1 MKPNKHLLATFC
13 VLLITALLVA
23 CVSPPVAPTATPV
36 QPTAIPIPPT
46 PVPPAQQAEEAVMQT
61 MDLFF
66 EAYRMYDM
74 DKMLSL
80 HTDDAV
86 WTWIDPG
93 KNLPIL
99 GPEGK
104 WSGTGKDE
112 IRAMFELDRGQY
124 GFSGYIVW
132 SSVDGDTVAATEL
145 WESDYAHEIDVPLI
159 TQSTYKLRDGKIA
172 EWVWSVSPE
181 SSGRFM
187 STVDTLAAN
196 KQLITS
202 NNDEIWNQGKL
213 DLISERHASN
223 YVRHQPGYPAEL
235 QGAEGLKQFIQTLR
249 TGFPDFNCTIE
260 DMLAAG
266 DKVAANYLCQGTHTA
281 EWNGIPATGNSL
293 KFTSTIIHR
302 IADGKVVEDW
312 ADYDSLGWMQQLG
325 FELTPAPKAASGY
338 QPPSVQEPAP
348 DARVYA
354 HPEALA
360 STDWLAAHLD
370 DPAVR
375 ILDGR
380 DAFTGGEPDYVAGHI
395 PGAVYVDVWN
405 GLSDPNGAVPGLT
418 LPKAQFEA
426 LMGRLGIGN
435 DTTVVVYDD
444 TGGAWMAKM
453 WWALHYY
460 GHDKVKVLNGGLK
473 NWILEGRSLEKGTN
487 TPAPASFKAQV
498 RPELLA
504 ALEDVQKAI
513 LDPDVVLIDALTTQY
528 HDGSESLNGLR
539 RGHIPTAVNLPAL
552 DNLDPTNH
560 TLLPPN
566 ELARLWQKVGLKP
579 AQRAITYCGAGYY
592 GALDLF
598 ALYQLG
604 HEKFSLYDA
613 SWMEWGA
620 NPDLP
625 VETGAG

>member
-1 MKPNKHLLATFC
+1 MG
-13 VLLITALLVA
+13 
-23 CVSPPVAPTATPV
+23 
-36 QPTAIPIPPT
+36 IPPT
-46 PVPPAQQAEEAVMQT
+46 
-61 MDLFF
+61 
-66 EAYRMYDM
+66 
-74 DKMLSL
+74 
-80 HTDDAV
+80 
-86 WTWIDPG
+86 G
-93 KNLPIL
+93 KP
-99 GPEGK
+99 
-104 WSGTGKDE
+104 
-112 IRAMFELDRGQY
+112 F
-124 GFSGYIVW
+124 
-132 SSVDGDTVAATEL
+132 
-145 WESDYAHEIDVPLI
+145 
-159 TQSTYKLRDGKIA
+159 
-172 EWVWSVSPE
+172 
-181 SSGRFM
+181 
-187 STVDTLAAN
+187 
-196 KQLITS
+196 
-202 NNDEIWNQGKL
+202 
-213 DLISERHASN
+213 
-223 YVRHQPGYPAEL
+223 
-235 QGAEGLKQFIQTLR
+235 
-249 TGFPDFNCTIE
+249 
-260 DMLAAG
+260 
-266 DKVAANYLCQGTHTA
+266 
-281 EWNGIPATGNSL
+281 
-293 KFTSTIIHR
+293 KFGSYIIHE

-312 ADYDSLGWMQQLG
+312 ANPDMLGFMQQIG
-325 FELTPAPKAASGY
+325 FELA
-338 QPPSVQEPAP
+338 PAP

-405 GLSDPNGAVPGLT
+405 GLSDPNGAVPGLI
-418 LPKAQFEA
+418 LPKVPFEA

-487 TPAPASFKAQV
+487 TPTPASFKAQV

-504 ALEDVQKAI
+504 ELADVQQAI

-539 RGHIPTAVNLPAL
+539 RGHIPTAINLPAL
-552 DNLDPTNH
+552 DTLDPTNH

-566 ELARLWQKVGLKP
+566 ELARLWQKFGLKP
-579 AQRAITYCGAGYY
+579 TQHAITYCGAGYY

-625 VETGAG
+625 VETTPGQG

>member
-1 MKPNKHLLATFC
+1 VLAEPK
-13 VLLITALLVA
+13 LTASGLDWPEGMALAPDGRLLVTETGTGRL
-23 CVSPPVAPTATPV
+23 VA
-36 QPTAIPIPPT
+36 
-46 PVPPAQQAEEAVMQT
+46 
-61 MDLFF
+61 
-66 EAYRMYDM
+66 
-74 DKMLSL
+74 
-80 HTDDAV
+80 
-86 WTWIDPG
+86 IDPATG
-93 KNLPIL
+93 ALNTIAEGLGFNPQ
-99 GPEGK
+99 GPEGAPP
-104 WSGTGKDE
+104 T
-112 IRAMFELDRGQY
+112 MLM
-124 GFSGYIVW
+124 
-132 SSVDGDTVAATEL
+132 SSVA
-145 WESDYAHEIDVPLI
+145 
-159 TQSTYKLRDGKIA
+159 
-172 EWVWSVSPE
+172 VSP
-181 SSGRFM
+181 SGVLYV
-187 STVDTLAAN
+187 TGDLAN
-196 KQLITS
+196 VVYRI
-202 NNDEIWNQGKL
+202 
-213 DLISERHASN
+213 
-223 YVRHQPGYPAEL
+223 EL
-235 QGAEGLKQFIQTLR
+235 
-249 TGFPDFNCTIE
+249 
-260 DMLAAG
+260 
-266 DKVAANYLCQGTHTA
+266 
-281 EWNGIPATGNSL
+281 
-293 KFTSTIIHR
+293 
-302 IADGKVVEDW
+302 
-312 ADYDSLGWMQQLG
+312 
-325 FELTPAPKAASGY
+325 APPQAASGY
-338 QPPSVQEPAP
+338 QPPTVQALTP
-348 DARVYA
+348 DAQEYA

-370 DPAVR
+370 DPGVR

-405 GLSDPNGAVPGLT
+405 GLSDPDGAAPGLI

-487 TPAPASFKAQV
+487 TPAPASFQAQV

-504 ALEDVQKAI
+504 ALEDVQQAI

-528 HDGSESLNGLR
+528 YNGSESLNGLR

-552 DNLDPTNH
+552 DTLDPTNH

-579 AQRAITYCGAGYY
+579 DQRAITYCGAGYY

-625 VETGAG
+625 VETTPSQG